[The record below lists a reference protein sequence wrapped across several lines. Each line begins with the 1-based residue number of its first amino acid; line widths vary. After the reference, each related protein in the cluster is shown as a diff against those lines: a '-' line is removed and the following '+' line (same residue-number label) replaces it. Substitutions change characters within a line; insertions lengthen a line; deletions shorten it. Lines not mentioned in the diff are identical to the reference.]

1 MSDMNPQA
9 LRHMWQRVI
18 LQALRD
24 ALAVSTIKDMNA
36 RAVREDARA
45 WLEGGSKD
53 FEHVCTLAGFDAA
66 VVREWWATVKDDE
79 QKFDAAG
86 RFLRDAA
93 ARKEARDAKG
103 DDDAE

>member
-24 ALAVSTIKDMNA
+24 ALAVSQIKDANA
-36 RAVREDARA
+36 RAVRSDARK
-45 WLEGGSKD
+45 WLEGGSRD

-66 VVREWWATVKDDE
+66 VVREWWLGIRDDE
-79 QKFDAAG
+79 TKFKDAG
-86 RFLRDAA
+86 RFLREAA
-93 ARKEARDAKG
+93 ARKEAIEAMEA
-103 DDDAE
+103 DDAA